1 MFWCH
6 FIEWLPAFLGSAP
19 VDVPLSLPP
28 PLLLNESLCLL
39 EYSMWHVYP
48 RRKWED
54 SAHHLPRQMMFK
66 GAGPDNLIKKGKKW
80 KQNSAIR
87 AENLNFNWG
96 FYKNY
101 IYIWELQYLGCFI
114 LGKYDTV
121 LLTSRFKMAVG
132 SPIQIGSWAQ
142 IN

>member
-1 MFWCH
+1 
-6 FIEWLPAFLGSAP
+6 
-19 VDVPLSLPP
+19 
-28 PLLLNESLCLL
+28 
-39 EYSMWHVYP
+39 
-48 RRKWED
+48 
-54 SAHHLPRQMMFK
+54 MMFK

-87 AENLNFNWG
+87 AENLNFNCG